1 MKIKEGDKLPS
12 AELFYLDENN
22 AAKRIATNSLSKD
35 QKIIIFGVPGAF
47 TKICSARHLP
57 GYVKNFDDIKK
68 KGVSKIVCISVND
81 PNVMKAWGET
91 HNVGNKILM
100 LGDPYCA
107 FTKLIGAEIDRTERG
122 LGTRSSRYT
131 MLVENGIVIK
141 IKEESDAGTC
151 EISAAENFLKEI

>member
-35 QKIIIFGVPGAF
+35 QQIIIFGVPGAF

-68 KGVSKIVCISVND
+68 K
-81 PNVMKAWGET
+81 AY
-91 HNVGNKILM
+91 L
-100 LGDPYCA
+100 
-107 FTKLIGAEIDRTERG
+107 KLF
-122 LGTRSSRYT
+122 
-131 MLVENGIVIK
+131 V
-141 IKEESDAGTC
+141 
-151 EISAAENFLKEI
+151 FQ